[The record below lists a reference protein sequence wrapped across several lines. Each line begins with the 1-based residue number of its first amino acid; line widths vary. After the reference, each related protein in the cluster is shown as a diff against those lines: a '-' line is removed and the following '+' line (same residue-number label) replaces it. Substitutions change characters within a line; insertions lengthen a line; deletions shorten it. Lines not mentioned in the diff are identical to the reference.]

1 MNGLFDLRDKTA
13 LITGGRR
20 GIGAALAVGLAQA
33 GVDIAVI
40 GQNDTAGEIE
50 EAVKKYGRQ
59 FYYFQVDL
67 TDRGQREGI
76 VGQVVSK
83 LGRLDILVNNA
94 GYQQFC
100 PAHEYDLQMWDKD
113 MELLLTSVLDLSQQA
128 YPAMQKQGG
137 GKIIHI
143 ASISSFQGARNIIGY
158 ATAKH
163 ALIGMTKCMANEW
176 AKDSINVNAIA
187 PGIIETDMSKGTVGN
202 PEKAEMIKGR
212 IPSGR
217 FGQPEDIVGTLIFL
231 ASEASSHIHGT
242 VVTVDGGWL
251 GR

>member
-1 MNGLFDLRDKTA
+1 MSDLFDLKGKTA

-20 GIGAALAVGLAQA
+20 GIGAAIAVGLAEA

-40 GQNDTAGEIE
+40 GQNETAGEVE
-50 EAVKKYGRQ
+50 NAVREQGRD
-59 FYYFQVDL
+59 FHYFQVDL
-67 TDRGQREGI
+67 ADRKQREGI
-76 VGQVVSK
+76 VERVVSE

-94 GYQQFC
+94 GYQQLC
-100 PAHEYDLQMWDKD
+100 PVHEYDLQMWDRD
-113 MELLLTSVLDLSQQA
+113 MELLLTAVLDLSQQA
-128 YPAMQKQGG
+128 YPFMQKQKG

-163 ALIGMTKCMANEW
+163 ALVGMTKCMANEW
-176 AKDSINVNAIA
+176 AKDNVNVNAIA
-187 PGIIETDMSKGTVGN
+187 PGIIETEMSRATVED
-202 PEKAEMIKGR
+202 PDKSAAIRGR

-217 FGQPEDIVGTLIFL
+217 FGKPEDIVGTLIYL
-231 ASEASSHIHGT
+231 ASRAGSHVHGT